1 MCGATN
7 PPTIARED
15 ARMKKFAEIRESQ
28 RQEDE
33 QYEVRRKLLS
43 ESPVAAEPQA
53 PRWCEMPGCGKGEY
67 AHYGPCRP
75 LQMMQANERYRG
87 MVHGEVH
94 ARLTDCGLMTP
105 CIPVPVEQQAP
116 QMMQASRTSGAFYP
130 HGAAG
135 HRWSSWC
142 PTFNCEPM
150 PVEQPKDI
158 AVKCVL
164 CGQPEHW
171 GKRCEPPNPHPMTL
185 EQARQPDGMI
195 VPCQTCI
202 AIPCV
207 CGAEGVHV
215 ASQPAP
221 PPKDVAVTEGDDE
234 EGESVIQP
242 GVREI
247 NERHAALYERATRA
261 EAAIAAVRELHAPDL
276 VGDATRMALGL
287 PTNRVCSVC
296 ENREG
301 NVIPYPCETIRAID
315 AVAAPERTEMA

>member
-1 MCGATN
+1 
-7 PPTIARED
+7 
-15 ARMKKFAEIRESQ
+15 
-28 RQEDE
+28 
-33 QYEVRRKLLS
+33 
-43 ESPVAAEPQA
+43 
-53 PRWCEMPGCGKGEY
+53 
-67 AHYGPCRP
+67 
-75 LQMMQANERYRG
+75 

-94 ARLTDCGLMTP
+94 ARLSDCGLMTP
-105 CIPVPVEQQAP
+105 CIPV
-116 QMMQASRTSGAFYP
+116 
-130 HGAAG
+130 
-135 HRWSSWC
+135 
-142 PTFNCEPM
+142 

-171 GKRCEPPNPHPMTL
+171 GKQCEPPNPHPMTL

-234 EGESVIQP
+234 EGESVIQR

-276 VGDATRMALGL
+276 VGDAVSDDLAPR
-287 PTNRVCSVC
+287 RK
-296 ENREG
+296 
-301 NVIPYPCETIRAID
+301 
-315 AVAAPERTEMA
+315 AAK

>member
-1 MCGATN
+1 
-7 PPTIARED
+7 
-15 ARMKKFAEIRESQ
+15 
-28 RQEDE
+28 
-33 QYEVRRKLLS
+33 
-43 ESPVAAEPQA
+43 
-53 PRWCEMPGCGKGEY
+53 
-67 AHYGPCRP
+67 
-75 LQMMQANERYRG
+75 
-87 MVHGEVH
+87 
-94 ARLTDCGLMTP
+94 
-105 CIPVPVEQQAP
+105 
-116 QMMQASRTSGAFYP
+116 
-130 HGAAG
+130 
-135 HRWSSWC
+135 
-142 PTFNCEPM
+142 
-150 PVEQPKDI
+150 
-158 AVKCVL
+158 
-164 CGQPEHW
+164 
-171 GKRCEPPNPHPMTL
+171 MTL

-234 EGESVIQP
+234 EGESVIQR

-315 AVAAPERTEMA
+315 AVAAPERTEPTMLQPPDDERARIRKAILDADRDGVVDAVAAYVAERVASERRRYTSLLEAIVTNEPETMAGDCVTSYMVWCKEAEAFLSEGA